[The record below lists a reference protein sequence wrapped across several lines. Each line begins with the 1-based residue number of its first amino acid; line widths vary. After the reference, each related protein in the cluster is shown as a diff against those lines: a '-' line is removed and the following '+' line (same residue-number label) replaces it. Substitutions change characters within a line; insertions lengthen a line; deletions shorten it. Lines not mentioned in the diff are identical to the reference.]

1 MVDNG
6 CIVFELRKE
15 QAMKLGAHVSTAG
28 GIQNAI
34 DRGAEIGCETIQI
47 FGSSPQSWA
56 FKPVPPENL
65 QAFKEKREEVG
76 MGPVFF
82 HCIYLINLGNPNP
95 DNVRKGIKS
104 LTDYLNLAAEIE
116 AGGIIF
122 HPGSHKGAGYDAI
135 LKQTADSIIEVLENS
150 PEGPWLTL
158 ENTAGMGQHI
168 GARFE
173 ELGRIIQ
180 TVGSPRLKVCL
191 DTQHSFAAGYDLTTA
206 DGLEAAM
213 DEFDR
218 EIGLDRLVAVHAN
231 DSKQPLGSGI
241 DRHENIG
248 QGHIGIEGFER
259 IMAHPAFQDV
269 PFFLEVPGI
278 EGGGPDKANLD
289 ILKGIR
295 DKLGIKG

>member
-1 MVDNG
+1 
-6 CIVFELRKE
+6 
-15 QAMKLGAHVSTAG
+15 MKLGAHVSTAG
-28 GIQNAI
+28 GIQKSV
-34 DRGAEIGCETIQI
+34 DRGTDIGCEAIQI
-47 FGSSPQSWA
+47 FGSSPQSWF
-56 FKPVPPENL
+56 FKPVAEENI
-65 QAFKEKREEVG
+65 QAFKEKRKEAG
-76 MGPVFF
+76 IGPVFF

-95 DNVRKGIKS
+95 ANVQKGVKS
-104 LTDYLNLAAEIE
+104 LTNYMNLAAAVE
-116 AGGIIF
+116 ADGIIF

-135 LKQTADSIIEVLENS
+135 LKQTVDSIIEVLESS

-173 ELGRIIQ
+173 ELGRIIH

-191 DTQHSFAAGYDLTTA
+191 DTEHSFAAGYDVRTK

-213 DEFDR
+213 EEFDR

-248 QGHIGIEGFER
+248 QGHIGIEGFET
-259 IMAHPAFQDV
+259 IMAHPAFRDA
-269 PFFLEVPGI
+269 PFFLEVPGM
-278 EGGGPDKANLD
+278 EGKGPDRANLD
-289 ILKGIR
+289 ILKDIR
-295 DKLGIKG
+295 ERLGIGA